1 MLVDKKGHIVFDF
14 DGTVVSNFD
23 ALKRLISSPVIDSKK
38 ASQKTFGLKLSTW
51 IKNLGSL
58 TTHFHHH
65 YEAYDGIPELL
76 QDLQKRGHSLY
87 IWTLRDPVSTEIILE
102 SVGLRHY
109 FKAIKGTE
117 EDHIKPGVQGLL
129 SMVGEARPEN
139 VIIIGDGWT
148 DIIGARFLGC
158 PSIFAMWGKKFDLLF
173 KKGRFSY
180 TATTPKECLSFI
192 DEYFQKETLKKGA

>member
-1 MLVDKKGHIVFDF
+1 VVDKKGHIIFDF

-23 ALKRLISSPVIDSKK
+23 ALKKLISTPVLDMEK
-38 ASQKTFGLKLSTW
+38 AAKKTFGFKLSTW

-65 YEAYDGIPELL
+65 YEAYEGIPELL
-76 QDLQKRGHSLY
+76 QELQNRGHSLY

-102 SVGLRHY
+102 SVGLRHF

-117 EDHIKPGVQGLL
+117 EDHIKPGIQGLL
-129 SMVGEARPEN
+129 NMVGEHRPEN

-148 DIIGARFLGC
+148 DIIGSKFFGC
-158 PSIFAMWGKKFDLLF
+158 PSIFAMWGKKFDLFF

-180 TATTPKECLSFI
+180 TARYPKQCLEFI
-192 DEYFQKETLKKGA
+192 DDYFHNRTLKKGA